1 MLAIL
6 KSAIAHEDDVVAVR
20 QRSKRIAAEMGFD
33 PQDQTRIATAVSE
46 IVRNAFRY
54 AGSGT
59 AEFMADL
66 NAQPQRL
73 VIRISDKGPG
83 IRDLDD
89 ILEGRYRSETGMGM
103 GLVGARRLMDGFELE
118 TTPGEGT
125 VVTLAKA
132 LVRRGQPLTPAD
144 IRHVGKA
151 LADDR
156 PADTGTEVAHQ
167 NRELLAA
174 LAELNSR
181 QEELVRLNGELEDTN
196 RGVVALYAELDEK
209 ADQLRRA
216 NDLKTK
222 FLANMSHEF
231 RTPLNSVMALSRLLL
246 DRVDGDL
253 TPEQEKQVSLI
264 RRSAE
269 NLTELVNDL
278 LDIAKVEA
286 GKVDLRPTEFTAAEL
301 FGGLRGALKPLQS
314 GDAVELVFEDPAG
327 VPPLFTD
334 EGKLSQV
341 LRNFVSNALKFT
353 EHGEIRVC
361 ARFDAASGRVTF
373 SVRDTGIG
381 IAAEHHERIFQEFA
395 QVENRLQAKVKG
407 TGLGLPLSRRLAEL
421 MGGKVWVESEP
432 GRGSTFHLEV
442 PARLE
447 GAREAAGAEPLS
459 ARQDGVPR
467 LLVIDDEEADRYVV
481 RQTAQ
486 AAGAEV
492 TEARDGTEGLE
503 LARTLRP
510 DLIFLDIR
518 MPGLTGFDVIAEL
531 ARDPLTTNIPV
542 IICTSSVLDSKDMI
556 RLARAAAI
564 IPKGELTRDAMSAL
578 VRTILDGP

>member
-54 AGSGT
+54 AGGGT
-59 AEFMADL
+59 AEFLADL
-66 NAQPQRL
+66 DTPQRL

-83 IRDLDD
+83 IPNLDD
-89 ILEGRYRSETGMGM
+89 ILEGRYQSETGMGM

-118 TTPGEGT
+118 TAPGKGT
-125 VVTLAKA
+125 TITLAKA
-132 LVRRGQPLTPAD
+132 LLRRGQPLAPAD
-144 IRHVGKA
+144 IRRVGKA

-156 PADTGTEVAHQ
+156 PGDTGTEVAHQ

-231 RTPLNSVMALSRLLL
+231 RTPLNSIMALSRLLL
-246 DRVDGDL
+246 DRVDGEL
-253 TPEQEKQVSLI
+253 TPEQEKQVTLI

-314 GDAVELVFEDPAG
+314 GDAVDLIFEDPTG

-353 EHGEIRVC
+353 EQGEIRVA
-361 ARFDAASGRVTF
+361 ARFDAAGGRVTF

-421 MGGKVWVESEP
+421 MGGRVWVESEP

-447 GAREAAGAEPLS
+447 GARDGA
-459 ARQDGVPR
+459 QDTASDRRGGAPR

-492 TEARDGTEGLE
+492 SEARGGVEGIE
-503 LARTLRP
+503 LARTLLP
-510 DLIFLDIR
+510 DMIFLDIR

-531 ARDPLTTNIPV
+531 GRDPLTTNIPV
-542 IICTSSVLDSKDMI
+542 IICTSSVLDPKDMA

-564 IPKGELTRDAMSAL
+564 IPKGELTRDAVSAL
-578 VRTILDGP
+578 VRTILDSP